1 MKKKTLYM
9 IGNSHIDP
17 VWFWSWEEGM
27 QEVKATYAS
36 VLDRMKEFPDFRFT
50 STSTAFF
57 EWIEEILPDMFE
69 EIRQRV
75 EEGRWELTGGWFIE
89 PDCLLPGGEAFVRQG
104 LYGQRWLKKRFGR
117 ICRIGSNVDSFGHN
131 SSLPQILKKSGM
143 DAYVFMRPRLD
154 TPVFRWE
161 GLDGSS
167 ICAIS
172 LPGEYTTWFYEPTKE
187 NIEKTLE
194 ASSDFDKM
202 VCCYGVGNH
211 GGGPTKDNIHSIH
224 RLSREI
230 EHVELIFSSYTDFL
244 KDLDKTDL
252 PLRRGPFERI
262 NVGCYSIDSRF
273 KQANRLAEKRLAEA
287 EFYLTFAKER
297 LGRWMPEAG
306 AMERLWKAVLF
317 NQFHDTLGGTVI
329 YEARE
334 KALAQLEGAC
344 AEAEH
349 IKALAIQRIV
359 NTIDTRE
366 NSAEGFPLFLFHSGD
381 GDWEGYVEAELNWFC
396 KAPLRLMDPE
406 GREVAYQRIYTE
418 TKTRNYHIGGRRR
431 ILFWARIPAWGYAV
445 YRVSER
451 ESTLASGLW
460 TEDAGLRPEGSCV
473 PEACVPEEP
482 CTQISSCAAEK
493 PCVLENAYVR
503 LELDPA
509 NGQMISLLDK
519 GTGYDACRGSAGFV
533 LFRDERDSWGGFQ
546 GRPFEDS
553 GAEFELESL
562 EKVEKGKMREAI
574 RVIIR
579 TGGTKIQQIYL
590 LGAKDRAVTV
600 RTRLFFA
607 HPWSLLKFALPVGEQ
622 CCYVRSETAYGCQ
635 LRHISD
641 EQEYPMQRFLDASD
655 GEGKGLAIANNGKYA
670 FHMAAGRIQITVA
683 RSAIYAQGNGKDW
696 YDEKED
702 YRYHDMGEQD
712 FTLALYPHGA
722 SVENSILY
730 RLADRTGGDY
740 EYLADSLHGA
750 VCTVEDAG
758 KGEPEGVWDSL
769 MSTDASNVRICAVKK
784 AEDDQDTVVR
794 LLETEGRDT
803 VCSLHYGG
811 RKYQVVVG
819 HDSITT
825 WKLEAGTDNYS
836 QVNLLEWPEEDT
848 KSGSCE
854 MN

>member
-1 MKKKTLYM
+1 MKKKRLHM

-36 VLDRMKEFPDFRFT
+36 VLDRMREYPDFRFT

-57 EWIEEILPDMFE
+57 EWIEEILPHMFE

-104 LYGQRWLKKRFGR
+104 LYGQRWLKKKFGR

-131 SSLPQILKKSGM
+131 SSLPQILKKCGM

-154 TPVFRWE
+154 TPVFLWE
-161 GLDGSS
+161 SADGSRV
-167 ICAIS
+167 CAIS

-187 NIEKTLE
+187 NILKTLE

-211 GGGPTKDNIHSIH
+211 GGGPTKENINSIH
-224 RLSREI
+224 CLSKEM
-230 EHVELIFSSYTDFL
+230 EDVELVFSSYTDFL
-244 KDLDKTDL
+244 KELDKTDL
-252 PLRRGPFERI
+252 PIRRGPFERI

-287 EFYLTFAKER
+287 EFYLTLAKEH
-297 LGRWMPEAG
+297 LGWWMPQAK
-306 AMERLWKAVLF
+306 AMEKLWKAVLF

-329 YEARE
+329 YEARQ
-334 KALAQLEGAC
+334 KALAQLEGVC

-349 IKALAIQRIV
+349 IKFLAIQRIV
-359 NTIDTRE
+359 NTIDTQQDG
-366 NSAEGFPLFLFHSGD
+366 AEGFPLFLFHSGD
-381 GDWEGYVEAELNWFC
+381 EAWEGYVETELNWFC
-396 KAPLRLMDPE
+396 KAPLCLLDPE

-418 TKTRNYHIGGRRR
+418 TKTRNYNIGGRRR

-451 ESTLASGLW
+451 ESALAGGLW
-460 TEDAGLRPEGSCV
+460 TDEECAEPGF
-473 PEACVPEEP
+473 ACVPENS
-482 CTQISSCAAEK
+482 CTQANSW
-493 PCVLENAYVR
+493 VLENPYVR

-519 GTGYDACRGSAGFV
+519 ATGYDACRGSTGFV
-533 LFRDERDSWGGFQ
+533 LFRDERDSWGGYQ

-562 EKVEKGKMREAI
+562 EKVEKGKLREAI
-574 RVIIR
+574 RVRIR

-590 LGAKDRAVTV
+590 LGAKDRTVTV

-607 HPWSLLKFALPVGEQ
+607 HPWSLLKYALPVGEQ
-622 CCYVRSETAYGCQ
+622 CRYVRSETAWGCQ
-635 LRHISD
+635 SRHITQ

-655 GEGKGLAIANNGKYA
+655 DQGRGLAIANNGKYA
-670 FHMAAGRIQITVA
+670 FHMAEGRLQITVA

-696 YDEKED
+696 YDQKED

-712 FTLALYPHGA
+712 FTLVLYPHGVP
-722 SVENSILY
+722 VENHVLY
-730 RLADRTGGDY
+730 RLADRAGGDY

-750 VCTVEDAG
+750 GKAAAKEAAG
-758 KGEPEGVWDSL
+758 KSGMGKVHSSL
-769 MSTDASNVRICAVKK
+769 MSTDAANVRICAVKK

-794 LLETEGRDT
+794 LLETEGKDT
-803 VCSLHYGG
+803 VCSLYYAG
-811 RKYQVVVG
+811 RRYPVTVG
-819 HDSITT
+819 HNSITT

-836 QVNLLEWPEEDT
+836 QVNLLEWTEEDT
-848 KSGSCE
+848 ELMKL
-854 MN
+854 

>member
-244 KDLDKTDL
+244 KELDKTDL

-344 AEAEH
+344 AEVEH

-366 NSAEGFPLFLFHSGD
+366 NSA
-381 GDWEGYVEAELNWFC
+381 
-396 KAPLRLMDPE
+396 
-406 GREVAYQRIYTE
+406 
-418 TKTRNYHIGGRRR
+418 
-431 ILFWARIPAWGYAV
+431 AWGYPRLEGEAEGAFICESMEVLEQNFLRVILRCYLRYEASELVLDYILEKDCDQLKVNGWIHNHQRHAQIALSVKSVCPAPVCRNETCFLVEEKAV
-445 YRVSER
+445 NDGSEYYQHR
-451 ESTLASGLW
+451 FA
-460 TEDAGLRPEGSCV
+460 DIAGPAGDGITVFNNSSYGMRLMGNEYLCILSRSAMFARGGNG
-473 PEACVPEEP
+473 PEERSMKNRFMDQGVWEFQLGMLIHDKP
-482 CTQISSCAAEK
+482 VKNSRLFQIA
-493 PCVLENAYVR
+493 
-503 LELDPA
+503 D
-509 NGQMISLLDK
+509 QMHMPVEYL
-519 GTGYDACRGSAGFV
+519 G
-533 LFRDERDSWGGFQ
+533 DSNH
-546 GRPFEDS
+546 
-553 GAEFELESL
+553 
-562 EKVEKGKMREAI
+562 KGKHFLR
-574 RVIIR
+574 
-579 TGGTKIQQIYL
+579 
-590 LGAKDRAVTV
+590 KDS
-600 RTRLFFA
+600 
-607 HPWSLLKFALPVGEQ
+607 SLTLE
-622 CCYVRSETAYGCQ
+622 
-635 LRHISD
+635 
-641 EQEYPMQRFLDASD
+641 
-655 GEGKGLAIANNGKYA
+655 GEG
-670 FHMAAGRIQITVA
+670 VCS
-683 RSAIYAQGNGKDW
+683 SAMKQ
-696 YDEKED
+696 KE
-702 YRYHDMGEQD
+702 GC
-712 FTLALYPHGA
+712 
-722 SVENSILY
+722 
-730 RLADRTGGDY
+730 
-740 EYLADSLHGA
+740 ADS
-750 VCTVEDAG
+750 
-758 KGEPEGVWDSL
+758 
-769 MSTDASNVRICAVKK
+769 RIL
-784 AEDDQDTVVR
+784 R
-794 LLETEGRDT
+794 FFETEGAKTRALIHFRNSAGAPAAVTLKPYEVKTIEWTDGKAT
-803 VCSLHYGG
+803 LVDMVE
-811 RKYQVVVG
+811 KP
-819 HDSITT
+819 
-825 WKLEAGTDNYS
+825 LELTESAGQILKS
-836 QVNLLEWPEEDT
+836 APGEEAQEV
-848 KSGSCE
+848 KA
-854 MN
+854 